1 MRNRFKKSD
10 VLEILSPSDNFNKTF
25 VVNEMYDEDGNE
37 IVDAKIVQQKIRI
50 KCEYDLRE
58 GDILRK

>member
-1 MRNRFKKSD
+1 
-10 VLEILSPSDNFNKTF
+10 
-25 VVNEMYDEDGNE
+25 MYDEDGNE